1 MAAGDEMSIACGEL
15 SGMARYVCGV
25 GMSMDVDG
33 IESRVSLQTI
43 ELNGS
48 TVLCV
53 STVVRC
59 IGTCAR
65 RDPRRGLSREEIDIE
80 EPKDW
85 SKSLTTEPSRD
96 VFGDDDRR
104 VTAGTSAPTAQPG
117 VSDVVA
123 WAEDSSEAILLLDLV
138 RVHPAD

>member
-33 IESRVSLQTI
+33 IESRVSLQTV
-43 ELNGS
+43 ELNGYS
-48 TVLCV
+48 VLCV

-59 IGTCAR
+59 IGTCVR

-104 VTAGTSAPTAQPG
+104 VTPGTSAPTAQPG

-123 WAEDSSEAILLLDLV
+123 WAEDRSEAILLLDLV

>member
-48 TVLCV
+48 TVL
-53 STVVRC
+53 
-59 IGTCAR
+59 
-65 RDPRRGLSREEIDIE
+65 LSLIHIS
-80 EPKDW
+80 EP
-85 SKSLTTEPSRD
+85 TRPY
-96 VFGDDDRR
+96 
-104 VTAGTSAPTAQPG
+104 
-117 VSDVVA
+117 
-123 WAEDSSEAILLLDLV
+123 
-138 RVHPAD
+138 